1 MMIGIAKKLR
11 QWRRKLSRVRWVAR
25 FLPVALPE
33 GETDTPGL
41 IMIQIDG
48 LGRTQLANA
57 LKRGRL
63 PFIRGLLQSEHLR
76 LFSLYSGVPSTT
88 PAMQAELFYGVRT
101 AVPAFYYLH
110 RKSGK
115 LLSMQMSDATR
126 MVGGELQSKTERP
139 LLQGGHAYGDVFT
152 GGATEARFCA
162 ETMDLESL
170 LRRMHPVKWV
180 LLPILYFYKVL
191 RVLALA
197 FFEIFLALTDVLR
210 GVFDHKNIWQELKF
224 IPSRIGV
231 VIALREIVRF
241 MVRLDIERG
250 IPVIHANFLGYD
262 EQAHRRGPGS
272 YFAHWTL
279 KGIDGAVRDIV
290 RSARRSH
297 YRDYEVILYSDHG
310 QESCRSYSVEHGVTV
325 RRAVRRTLHTLWYSD
340 TLPSH
345 GSDWEADG
353 DRGLFTRGL
362 LRSKPARPALRPPD
376 LGTRVTVTAKGP
388 LGHVYLPF
396 TPDEAQKQAAAQ
408 ALVNEAGIPLVLYTL
423 INGQVQAVTAGGRFY
438 LPQDAVPVIGGDHPF
453 LSCVVE
459 DLMATCRHPDAGDLV
474 LSGWEPGTQPL
485 TFPVENGA
493 HGGPGQEETHG
504 FVMLSE
510 TLSLPGGVGRKTGDH
525 APFLRPL
532 ELRQVV
538 LDYLEKRGNP
548 PRVGVKGAG
557 SACPPAL
564 NPSGHLSVMTYNA
577 HSCVGTDGK
586 IRPVRIARLIARLA
600 PDMVAVQ
607 ELDTRRRRTGGT
619 DQAAIIGEELGMA
632 HVFLPLVAGKRGHYG
647 IAVFCKWPFETVK
660 AQTFDIASSKG
671 REPRGA
677 VWIQTCLAG
686 QTVHLVNTHL
696 GLSRRERL
704 AQIQILLGPKW
715 LGGLKNGSP
724 MILCG
729 DFNAHPRSLVYGL
742 VQREL
747 KDVQTGCPGHAPQAT
762 FASYRPFMRIDHI
775 FVSDAF
781 TVEQVCVAKGG
792 SALVASD
799 HLPLKAELKFMAQQ
813 RTPVSGADD

>member
-1 MMIGIAKKLR
+1 MMIRIAKELR

-48 LGRTQLANA
+48 LGRTQLEKG

-63 PFIRGLLQSEHLR
+63 PFIRDLLQSGHVHLH
-76 LFSLYSGVPSTT
+76 SHYSGVPSTT
-88 PAMQAELFYGVRT
+88 PAMQAELFYGVKT

-110 RKSGK
+110 RKSGE
-115 LLSMQMSDATR
+115 LFSMQMSQAAKAVVTK
-126 MVGGELQSKTERP
+126 LQSRTDRP
-139 LLQGGHAYGDVFT
+139 LLQGGHAYADVFT
-152 GGATEARFCA
+152 GGAEEARFCA

-180 LLPILYFYKVL
+180 LLPMLYFYKVL
-191 RVLALA
+191 RVLALTL
-197 FFEIFLALTDVLR
+197 FEIFLALMDVLR

-279 KGIDGAVRDIV
+279 KGIDDAVRDIV

-297 YRDYEVILYSDHG
+297 YRDYEVIIYSDHG
-310 QESCRSYSVEHGVTV
+310 QESCCNYPAEHGVTV
-325 RRAVRRTLHTLWYSD
+325 RQAVRRTLHTLWYSH
-340 TLPSH
+340 TLPAH
-345 GSDWEADG
+345 GTDWEADS

-362 LRSKPARPALRPPD
+362 LRSKPARPPTRPPD

-396 TPDEAQKQAAAQ
+396 IPDETQKQAAAQ
-408 ALVNEAGIPLVLYTL
+408 ALVHEAEIPLVLYTL
-423 INGQVQAVTAGGRFY
+423 ANGQVQAVTGSGRFY

-453 LSCVVE
+453 LPFAVE

-474 LSGWEPGTQPL
+474 LSGWEPGTRPL

-493 HGGPGQEETHG
+493 HGGPGKEETHG
-504 FVMLSE
+504 FVMLPE
-510 TLSLPGGVGRKTGDH
+510 ALSVPAGVGRKTGGH

-532 ELRQVV
+532 DLRQVV
-538 LDYLEKRGNP
+538 LEYLEKREESP
-548 PRVGVKGAG
+548 QVAVKGAG
-557 SACPPAL
+557 SARPPAL
-564 NPSGHLSVMTYNA
+564 NPSRHLSVMTYNA

-586 IRPVRIARLIARLA
+586 VRPVRIARLIARLQ
-600 PDMVAVQ
+600 PDIVAVQ
-607 ELDTRRRRTGGT
+607 ELDTRRRRTGGA

-647 IAVFCKWPFETVK
+647 IAIFCKWPFETVK

-677 VWIQTCLAG
+677 VWIKTSLAG
-686 QTVHLVNTHL
+686 ETVHLVNTHL

-715 LGGLKNGSP
+715 LGGLENGSP
-724 MILCG
+724 VIFCG
-729 DFNAHPRSLVYGL
+729 DFNAHSRSAVYGL
-742 VQREL
+742 IQRKL
-747 KDVQTGCPGHAPQAT
+747 NDVQTGCAGHSPQAT

-781 TVEQVCVAKGG
+781 TVEQVYVVTGG
-792 SALVASD
+792 SASVASD

-813 RTPVSGADD
+813 RAQASGTHG